1 MGHFVM
7 CPAQANDK
15 VVSFSPQFR
24 YLVGEE
30 QIWKVISCLPQAAG
44 CCSKFFLTET
54 LSTLSRG
61 KVSRVPWKGRGFQGS
76 KVSKAQKLQE
86 LQASKVATSWDRVSR
101 LQGSTVRPKL
111 QGSRTPRFQDS
122 KFAFF
127 LTLPVQE
134 IETQQNRCWEIPAS
148 TLLTMSPIS
157 SCANT
162 LDHWNATYMKH
173 SARILPKFG
182 EKMFRICL
190 RSHWAEHQRDDKGM
204 TS

>member
-24 YLVGEE
+24 YLVREE

-101 LQGSTVRPKL
+101 LQGSTVARA
-111 QGSRTPRFQDS
+111 QIAGFQDS
-122 KFAFF
+122 KVPRFQ
-127 LTLPVQE
+127 V
-134 IETQQNRCWEIPAS
+134 C
-148 TLLTMSPIS
+148 
-157 SCANT
+157 
-162 LDHWNATYMKH
+162 
-173 SARILPKFG
+173 ILPDTP
-182 EKMFRICL
+182 RP
-190 RSHWAEHQRDDKGM
+190 RD
-204 TS
+204 